1 MIKRNR
7 VLTCCAALLAL
18 TPGLCAARP
27 PAPAPAPSFTI
38 TGSNVTMPFSG
49 TATFPFT
56 LTSVNGFAGT
66 IFVSCAQPAVPAG
79 VKLPYLE
86 FPGPVVRGF
95 VLTANGTTTGTIGI
109 LSAVP
114 VPIPVRW
121 NLPSHPGHGETA
133 IWSLAGALLLG
144 LGLCRKRALAPRL
157 LLAAGM
163 FLGLTAIS
171 ACGGQPTLTPG
182 TYTYTL
188 TATDVNNNSATAR
201 TTVTVTVP
209 PGIVTR

>member
-1 MIKRNR
+1 MITRNGL
-7 VLTCCAALLAL
+7 LTCLATVLAL
-18 TPGLCAARP
+18 SPTLCAARTL
-27 PAPAPAPSFTI
+27 APAPSFTI
-38 TGSNVTMPFSG
+38 TGSNVTMPSSG
-49 TATFPFT
+49 TTTFPFT
-56 LTSVNGFAGT
+56 LTSVNGFAGN
-66 IFVSCAQPAVPAG
+66 IFVSVAQPTVPSG

-86 FPGPVVRGF
+86 LPGPAHTF
-95 VLTANGTTTGTIGI
+95 ALTANGTTTGTVGL

-121 NLPSHPGHGETA
+121 NLPSHPGHSERA

-144 LGLCRKRALAPRL
+144 LGLRRNRALATRL
-157 LLAAGM
+157 LLAAGLL
-163 FLGLTAIS
+163 LGLTAIS

-188 TATDVNNNSATAR
+188 TATEVNNTTATAN